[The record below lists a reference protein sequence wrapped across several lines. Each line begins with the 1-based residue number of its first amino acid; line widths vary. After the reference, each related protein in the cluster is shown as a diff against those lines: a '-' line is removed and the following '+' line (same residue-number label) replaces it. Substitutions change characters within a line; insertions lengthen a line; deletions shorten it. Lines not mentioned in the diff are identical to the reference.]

1 MSRSVIAA
9 ALLGLI
15 ATPLMAAESAADPNA
30 WLVGDWMICKDPD
43 KSPKDTLRFEP
54 GGSGWVLREKG
65 NIEMVYRVRD
75 QRVELLAN
83 ANGRA
88 IPITLTFTGTRDVLH
103 LHSDN
108 TGADSTYVRKDGK
121 RVRECDA

>member
-1 MSRSVIAA
+1 MLRPVIAA
-9 ALLGLI
+9 ALLGMI
-15 ATPLMAAESAADPNA
+15 ATPSMAAESATHPNA

-54 GGSGWVLREKG
+54 DGTGWVMREKG
-65 NIEMVYRVRD
+65 DIEIVYRVRE

-83 ANGRA
+83 AHGRV
-88 IPITLTFTGTRDVLH
+88 IPITLTFTATRDELQ
-103 LHSDN
+103 LHSER

>member
-1 MSRSVIAA
+1 MSRFVIAA
-9 ALLGLI
+9 LIGMI
-15 ATPLMAAESAADPNA
+15 ATPLMAAEPASHPNA

-54 GGSGWVLREKG
+54 DGTGWVLREKG
-65 NIEMVYRVRD
+65 NIETVYRVRG

-88 IPITLTFTGTRDVLH
+88 IPITLTCTGTRDVLQ
-103 LHSDN
+103 LHSDT
-108 TGADSTYVRKDGK
+108 TGTDSTYVRKDGK
-121 RVRECDA
+121 RVGECDA